1 MTSLAPFIPS
11 SLNVVRRM
19 LSLAKT
25 HSDDVVYD
33 LGCGDGRVLFTA
45 IQEFGVKTAV
55 GYELNQHL
63 VETMR
68 LKIEKEKLESR
79 VIVYQQDLMDANI
92 SDATVIVLYLTAFG
106 NDRLRTKLSTEARL
120 GTRVV
125 SHYFTFT
132 GWQSVKQDYYRGYTL
147 NLYSIPEAFQRAV
160 DKF

>member
-25 HSDDVVYD
+25 RPDDVVYD
-33 LGCGDGRVLFTA
+33 LGCGDGRVLFMA

-63 VETMR
+63 VETMQQ
-68 LKIEKEKLESR
+68 KIENEKLESR
-79 VIVYQQDLMDANI
+79 VTVYQQDLMDANI
-92 SDATVIVLYLTAFG
+92 SNATVIVLYLTALG
-106 NDRLRTKLSTEARL
+106 NDRLRTKLSTEAKP

-132 GWQSVKQDYYRGYTL
+132 GWQYVKQDYYRGYTL
-147 NLYSIPEAFQRAV
+147 NLYTIPEAFQ
-160 DKF
+160 